1 MKGWC
6 RIGDVEDNKFT
17 TGLFTSESLIKFPGP
32 VSRDEEDYMVDPSCT
47 TPTRP
52 HLSMRDFKKL
62 AGFIHARLGIKMPKA
77 KQSMIESR
85 LRKRLN
91 RLNINSYSHYC
102 DYLFSQEGG
111 KTELPYFIDEV
122 TTNKTDFFRE
132 QNHFTCLVDQV
143 VPELIAT
150 RVAGVSKKLRVW
162 SCACSQGD
170 EPYTLAMVLSE
181 YSRVSPGLDYSILAT
196 DISTRVLE
204 TARTGIYEASEIEPV
219 PMALR
224 KKYLLKCKDRTKNLV
239 RIVPELRKK
248 ICFRRLNLMESEFG
262 LGQQMHIIFCRNVTI
277 YFDKETT
284 EQLLIK
290 LCSQLITGGFIFMG
304 HSEFLDC
311 RRLPLVAVAPTV
323 YQKVS

>member
-1 MKGWC
+1 M
-6 RIGDVEDNKFT
+6 
-17 TGLFTSESLIKFPGP
+17 KFPGS
-32 VSRDEEDYMVDPSCT
+32 VARDEEDYMVDPRCT

-52 HLSMRDFKKL
+52 HLSTRDFKKL
-62 AGFIHARLGIKMPKA
+62 AGFIHARLGIKMPMA
-77 KQSMIESR
+77 KQGMVESR

-91 RLNINSYSHYC
+91 QLNLRNYSHYC

-111 KTELPYFIDEV
+111 ETELLYFIDEV

-132 QNHFTCLVDQV
+132 PNHFTCLVDQA

-150 RVAGVSKKLRVW
+150 RGAGASKKLRVW

-181 YSRVSPGLDYSILAT
+181 YSRVSPGVDYSILAT

-204 TARTGIYEASEIEPV
+204 TARTGIYEAAEIEPV

-224 KKYLLKCKDRTKNLV
+224 KKYLLKSRDRTRDLV

-248 ICFRRLNLMESEFG
+248 VCFRRLNLMDSEFG
-262 LGQQMHIIFCRNVTI
+262 IGQQMDIIFCRNVTI

-284 EQLLIK
+284 EQLLLK
-290 LCSQLITGGFIFMG
+290 LCRRLAPGGHLFMG

-311 RRLPLVAVAPTV
+311 KVLPLVPVAPTV
-323 YQKVS
+323 YKKVREHEKEGSGSCR